1 MLTYNRH
8 AAAEIRIRLRHLIG
22 DDANAVTIST
32 CHALAMRLVGA
43 SFAGAASETTHDF
56 DGIVLEAVRQLN
68 GEGLSK
74 AEAEAQ
80 RETLIHGYRWI
91 LVDEY
96 QDIGPEEYA
105 LISAVAGRS
114 LDDKEL
120 QLGLFAVGD
129 DDQNIYAFAGAS
141 IRFIRQ
147 FEADYSARPEFLI
160 ENYRST
166 GHIIAAANAVIAP
179 AADRMKASHD
189 IAIDR
194 KRSKGPTGGEMAA
207 LDPVAH
213 GRVQVLDCPS
223 GDVAQAMA
231 AVDELVRL
239 SRLDPEWSWS
249 RAAIIARD
257 WRRLTPARAYAESLG
272 IPVEMANES
281 MPSIWRLREMQQF
294 IDALRRDTT
303 RLLAIRDLVDVL
315 NAIPSNRWTDLIA
328 EGIAALAKELANKT
342 MPVPDLVEWFA
353 EWANDARSDQR
364 SLLLLTAHRS
374 KGVEF
379 DDVVILNGGWDRPSK
394 GEDPDAPRRLFYVA
408 MTRARRSLA
417 IIADGQHPF
426 VQQGAEH
433 VLRRAAPAIGADVA
447 LPTALYQVPD
457 LKTVDLSWA
466 GRLRTGHPSIASI
479 SAAKVGDPVHIV
491 REGPTWM
498 IQDAQGQALGRMA
511 KSWSPPERLS
521 FLRGEVGA
529 IVRWRKSDNQEEYQ
543 VHLHRDVWEA
553 IIPEL
558 VFG

>member
-1 MLTYNRH
+1 M
-8 AAAEIRIRLRHLIG
+8 
-22 DDANAVTIST
+22 
-32 CHALAMRLVGA
+32 
-43 SFAGAASETTHDF
+43 
-56 DGIVLEAVRQLN
+56 EAVRQLN

-80 RETLIHGYRWI
+80 RETLIQGYRWI

-120 QLGLFAVGD
+120 QLSLFAVGD

-166 GHIIAAANAVIAP
+166 GHIIAAANAAIAP

-194 KRSKGPTGGEMAA
+194 KRSKGPPGGEMAA

-529 IVRWRKSDNQEEYQ
+529 IVRWRKSDNQEEYR

>member
-1 MLTYNRH
+1 
-8 AAAEIRIRLRHLIG
+8 
-22 DDANAVTIST
+22 
-32 CHALAMRLVGA
+32 
-43 SFAGAASETTHDF
+43 
-56 DGIVLEAVRQLN
+56 
-68 GEGLSK
+68 
-74 AEAEAQ
+74 
-80 RETLIHGYRWI
+80 
-91 LVDEY
+91 VDEY

-120 QLGLFAVGD
+120 RLSLFAVGD

-166 GHIIAAANAVIAP
+166 RHIIAAANAVIAP
-179 AADRMKASHD
+179 AAARMKVGHD

-194 KRSKGPTGGEMAA
+194 KRSKTPPGGEMAA

-239 SRLDPEWSWS
+239 SRLDPEFSWS
-249 RAAIIARD
+249 RAAIIARE
-257 WRRLTPARAYAESLG
+257 WRRLAPVRAYAETLG

-281 MPSIWRLREMQQF
+281 LPSIWRLREMQQF
-294 IDALRRDTT
+294 IDALRRDPT

-328 EGIAALAKELANKT
+328 EGIAALAKELANKP

-364 SLLLLTAHRS
+364 ALLLLTAHRS

-379 DDVVILNGGWDRPSK
+379 DHVVILDGGWDRPSK

-417 IIADGQHPF
+417 IIAEGQHPF
-426 VQQGAEH
+426 VPQGAEY
-433 VLRRAAPAIGADVA
+433 VLRRAAPTVTDAVA
-447 LPTALYQVPD
+447 RPTALYQVPD
-457 LKTVDLSWA
+457 LTTVDLSWA
-466 GRLRTGHPSIASI
+466 GRLKTGHRSLAAI
-479 SAAKVGDPVHIV
+479 SAAKVGDPVHV
-491 REGPTWM
+491 LRDGPLWM
-498 IQDAQGQALGRMA
+498 MQDKQGQALGRMA
-511 KSWSPPERLS
+511 RSWSPPEGLR

-529 IVRWRKSDNQEEYQ
+529 IVRWRKSDNREEYR

-553 IIPEL
+553 VVPEL